1 MPRDVFISY
10 QHNDLATAK
19 EVCGT
24 LEAANISCWI
34 SERDARPG
42 ENWMAALV
50 KGLNESKIV
59 VFVLSAN
66 SDKSDAYKNE
76 LALAHDRH
84 IPIIPLRVDSI
95 TPTGD
100 LEYLLARIQ
109 RLDALSRP
117 IGEHLK
123 ALVEAV
129 RSLLASFPDEGSS
142 VQIVKEAVIE
152 SKQHLDDLRAFQAEQ
167 CRHLDIVVY
176 TPAYGPCSQCISRHE
191 GFREFL
197 DKNQPYVSLSAQ
209 TYPGTWGEKTMR
221 VRMIVRETGVIQDF
235 DANANQSQM
244 VAWATKA
251 IGCPGAVYALP
262 AGYS

>member
-10 QHNDLATAK
+10 QHNDLAIAK
-19 EVCGT
+19 EVCDT

-34 SERDARPG
+34 SARDARPG

-50 KGLNESKIV
+50 KGLDESKIV
-59 VFVLSAN
+59 VFVFSAN
-66 SDKSDAYKNE
+66 SDKSDACKNE
-76 LALAHDRH
+76 LALSHDRQ
-84 IPIIPLRVDSI
+84 IPIIPLRVENI

-109 RLDALSRP
+109 RLDTLSRP
-117 IGEHLK
+117 IGEHLE

-142 VQIVKEAVIE
+142 VQIIKETIVE

-176 TPAYGPCSQCISRHE
+176 APAYGPCSQCISRYE
-191 GFREFL
+191 GFRDFM
-197 DKNQPYVSLSAQ
+197 DKNLPYVTLSAQ
-209 TYPGTWGEKTMR
+209 TYPGTWGEKTTR
-221 VRMIVRETGVIQDF
+221 VRMTVRETGVIQDF
-235 DANANQSQM
+235 DAKVNQSQM
-244 VAWATKA
+244 VAWATRA
-251 IGCPGAVYALP
+251 MGCPGAVYALP